1 MKQVFYIC
9 TLLLI
14 LTVSGFTQSDST
26 TTYVSLT
33 GKFYIDYPADW
44 YQIPYREIDTYLQSK
59 RAGRPLYNYDA
70 VFAPKSDGEFYN
82 GAYLFLTL
90 DKIEN
95 ISQKQIDS
103 VMKDLEDIFGENQK
117 YFPVADFF
125 AKVNP
130 GEITFDKNAK
140 VATVFN
146 QIMQDQQVLKDMV
159 LFKKF
164 FSGGIA
170 NFYFYSPESETEGN
184 MQTFKQIVSSFGTEN
199 YQDKLPKE
207 ELKVADINT
216 DEITKE
222 SSSKTDKEKGS
233 YGSQVAV
240 FVGLAVVIFLV
251 VSRRKKKKNS

>member
-1 MKQVFYIC
+1 MKQVLFIC
-9 TLLLI
+9 TLILI
-14 LTVSGFTQSDST
+14 LTVSGFTQSDSSR
-26 TTYVSLT
+26 TYVSLT
-33 GKFYIDYPADW
+33 GKFYIDYPVDW
-44 YQIPYREIDTYLQSK
+44 HQITYREIDTYLQSK

-90 DKIEN
+90 DNIED

-103 VMKDLEDIFGENQK
+103 VMKDLEDIFGKNQK
-117 YFPVADFF
+117 HFPVADFF

-130 GEITFDKNAK
+130 GEITYDKNAK

-170 NFYFYSPESETEGN
+170 NFYFYSPESETEEN

-199 YQDKLPKE
+199 YRDKLPKE
-207 ELKVADINT
+207 DLKVADIDP
-216 DEITKE
+216 DEITKQTASDSAE
-222 SSSKTDKEKGS
+222 DEGGYSS
-233 YGSQVAV
+233 QIAV
-240 FVGLAVVIFLV
+240 FVGLAVVILLV
-251 VSRRKKKKNS
+251 VSRRKKRKNS